1 MRKQLYSN
9 LKNYFRLLRI
19 TNWLKNIFV
28 FVPLVF
34 SKHLFDLNYI
44 YEVLIGF
51 IAFSFTSSF
60 VYVFNDIFDAEMD
73 RRHPLKK
80 NRPVAS
86 GVINKSN
93 AVLVLTLLLII
104 IGLFTVYIQRDFVLM
119 LWAYIAINI
128 AYTLY
133 LKKIVIADLF
143 CIAAGFL
150 LRVIAGAFIISVYLS
165 NWLILTTIFLSLFLA
180 VMKRRVEIASNP
192 SASDQRVVL
201 KDYSLNFIDLIAAI
215 TASCVILSYALYTVA
230 ERTINAFG
238 SEELVFTTLFVIFGI
253 FRYMFLAIK
262 KNKGEN
268 VVELLLTD
276 IPMLI
281 NIFFFITI
289 SLYIIYY

>member
-1 MRKQLYSN
+1 MFSK

-34 SKHLFDLNYI
+34 SKHLFDINYI
-44 YEVLIGF
+44 NDVLIGF
-51 IAFSFTSSF
+51 FAFSFTSSF
-60 VYVFNDIFDAEMD
+60 VYVFNDIFDAERD
-73 RRHPLKK
+73 RLHPLKK
-80 NRPVAS
+80 DRPIAS
-86 GVINKSN
+86 GTISKPHAVITL
-93 AVLVLTLLLII
+93 ALLLII
-104 IGLFTVYIQRDFVLM
+104 IGFFSIYLQKNFVLT
-119 LWAYIAINI
+119 LWAYIVINI
-128 AYTLY
+128 VYTLY
-133 LKKIVIADLF
+133 LKKIVIADIF

-150 LRVIAGAFIISVYLS
+150 LRVIAGAFIILVYLS

-201 KDYSLNFIDLIAAI
+201 KDYSLDFIDLIAAI
-215 TASCVILSYALYTVA
+215 TATCVILSYALYTVA
-230 ERTINAFG
+230 DRTIKAFG

-262 KNKGEN
+262 KNRGEN

-276 IPMLI
+276 LPMLI
-281 NIFFFITI
+281 NIFLFITAA
-289 SLYIIYY
+289 LYIIYF

>member
-1 MRKQLYSN
+1 MRKLLFSN
-9 LKNYFRLLRI
+9 FKDYIRLLRI

-34 SKHLFDLNYI
+34 SKHLFDLAYI
-44 YEVLIGF
+44 YDVLIGF
-51 IAFSFTSSF
+51 IAFSFTSSL
-60 VYVFNDIFDAEMD
+60 VYVFNDIFDAEKD
-73 RRHPLKK
+73 RIHPLKK
-80 NRPVAS
+80 DRPIAS
-86 GVINKSN
+86 MRISIKD
-93 AVLVLTLLLII
+93 AFITFFILLII
-104 IGLFTVYIQRDFVLM
+104 IGIFSIYLQKNFVLM
-119 LWAYIAINI
+119 LWFYILINI

-133 LKKIVIADLF
+133 LKKIVIADIF

-192 SASDQRVVL
+192 SAANQRTVL
-201 KDYSLNFIDLIAAI
+201 KDYSIDFINLISAI
-215 TASCVILSYALYTVA
+215 TATCVIMSYALYTVA
-230 ERTINAFG
+230 ERTIKAFG

-276 IPMLI
+276 LPMLI
-281 NIFFFITI
+281 NILLFI
-289 SLYIIYY
+289 SVALYIIYF